1 MLCWCLPWFMRK
13 CKQSTA
19 IAVEYTVFKMFLFP
33 HVIFVMSRTRVS
45 MDFTHFLESAA
56 VVSDCLDADYFRT
69 SQTAIQRC
77 SKIYDHG
84 RCFLNVS
91 NFISETSFALSIGRN
106 YEKGIFDLLLG
117 NFLFFRDKSN
127 SICCH
132 GTLKIDWKNI
142 EMWHKT

>member
-1 MLCWCLPWFMRK
+1 MLMPSLVYEQMHAN
-13 CKQSTA
+13 SAA
-19 IAVEYTVFKMFLFP
+19 IAVEYTVFKMLLFP
-33 HVIFVMSRTRVS
+33 HFLFFMSRTRVS
-45 MDFTHFLESAA
+45 MVFTHFLESAA

-69 SQTAIQRC
+69 PQTAIQRC

-117 NFLFFRDKSN
+117 NFIFRDKSN

-132 GTLKIDWKNI
+132 FTLKIDCKNI
-142 EMWHKT
+142 EM